1 MTKDLLL
8 CFFLLCTFFLCFH
21 GGQPSFSDYCSGRV
35 CNGVAIGY
43 PFWKIND
50 GSDINGSTQN
60 VYCGYPGVTLIDIDL
75 VGKSCPRAQHNV
87 TIDSLPLDYHQ
98 DDVNITFYF
107 NCSIDGVYEP
117 PVVSPIPCLGPYM
130 GKLSYVFLEGE
141 ELEEFDCSFEA
152 CALCHGTSACVL
164 FWFSQISRAALPSDS
179 LLILDPRYCTG
190 LGLVETPTSPTTPA
204 RLATVLP
211 STTLLEDRRRLHH
224 TKRLLWL
231 PGIWPQLPRLQQHLP
246 CPRATTIVSSTSI
259 MSPRASPS
267 PDVNV
272 AGKPCPRVQHNVTID
287 SLPLNYNWD
296 DVNITFYFNC
306 SIEGGKEEFD
316 WAGKCEDIVVATIR
330 ETEVTESDLI
340 NQFARATNTRFVLD

>member
-60 VYCGYPGVTLIDIDL
+60 VYCGYPGFGLSCAPSNDTFPVLALPSDNYYVKHINYASKSVTLIDIDL

-190 LGLVETPTSPTTPA
+190 LGLVYLYLFKPNYYCN
-204 RLATVLP
+204 LI
-211 STTLLEDRRRLHH
+211 RR
-224 TKRLLWL
+224 
-231 PGIWPQLPRLQQHLP
+231 PVG
-246 CPRATTIVSSTSI
+246 
-259 MSPRASPS
+259 
-267 PDVNV
+267 
-272 AGKPCPRVQHNVTID
+272 
-287 SLPLNYNWD
+287 
-296 DVNITFYFNC
+296 
-306 SIEGGKEEFD
+306 
-316 WAGKCEDIVVATIR
+316 
-330 ETEVTESDLI
+330 ES
-340 NQFARATNTRFVLD
+340 V